1 MKKNVSKRLSA
12 ALGATI
18 IVGTL
23 GTSSMTVFANPL
35 PDVGSNYSISEKIPG
50 YLDSANAAGKTN
62 SVITYQPGTYFVYKI
77 HNGMIN
83 ISKASNAPGAWIN
96 PTQNPGG
103 VAPAAPTPAVPAPQ
117 NPVPVTPAAP
127 TVRTMKTTA
136 NLYMRTG
143 PGTSSKSVLV
153 MPKGATVIL
162 VEDGGAWKKITYNGK
177 TGWASGKYLSQL
189 SVSAPVDPPSEAPP
203 ALTNP
208 TGIGAIYKTTGNLYM
223 RTGPAQTYKSVMII
237 PSGASVTLVEDG
249 EWKKVTYNGK
259 TGWASGKYL
268 NLVKAAPAAPE
279 TVPPVVAPVTP
290 PAETVVPPVV
300 DIEEPIPAPSVVK
313 RKTTHALNMRTGA
326 SANHPSVLV
335 LPKGAIV
342 DVIGSEGKWN
352 NIVYN
357 GKTGWASGDYM
368 TDVNKVYKTITV
380 PYHSQL
386 NPVYAPVGCEATALL
401 MALQYKGI
409 ATGVS
414 YRQFL
419 DAMPKHSSNPAKGF
433 VGSPYQQDLSK
444 RTTIYPQALTDYSN
458 TYGAGRTANF
468 SGSTVDDIKREI
480 LADNPVVVYLTVRR
494 EAPVY
499 VTYSIEGERQSLLRN
514 NHAVLVT
521 GYDSEANKFRITD
534 PWSWEGRREYW
545 VDIPG
550 FAYSYNIR
558 NHALVVR

>member
-1 MKKNVSKRLSA
+1 LKKNLSKRLSA

-18 IVGTL
+18 IVGTM

-35 PDVGSNYSISEKIPG
+35 PDVGSSYSISEKIPG
-50 YLDSANAAGKTN
+50 YMDSANAAGKTN

-83 ISKASNAPGAWIN
+83 ISRASNAPGAWIN
-96 PTQNPGG
+96 PTQITAVEAPSTPVPAPENP
-103 VAPAAPTPAVPAPQ
+103 APAPVTPAVPS
-117 NPVPVTPAAP
+117 VT
-127 TVRTMKTTA
+127 TMKTTA

-143 PGTSSKSVLV
+143 PGTSNKSILV
-153 MPKGATVIL
+153 MPKGATVTL

-177 TGWASGKYLSQL
+177 TGWASGKYLTQVSA
-189 SVSAPVDPPSEAPP
+189 SAPVDPPSEAPP
-203 ALTNP
+203 TATNP
-208 TGIGAIYKTTGNLYM
+208 TGSGAIYKTTGNLYM
-223 RTGPAQTYKSVMII
+223 RTGPAKTYKSVMIM

-249 EWKKVTYNGK
+249 EWKKITYNGK

-268 NLVKAAPAAPE
+268 NLVKAAPVVE
-279 TVPPVVAPVTP
+279 TVTP
-290 PAETVVPPVV
+290 PAETVVPPVEEK
-300 DIEEPIPAPSVVK
+300 EEPVPTPEIAK
-313 RKTTHALNMRTGA
+313 KKTTHALHMRSGA
-326 SANHPSVLV
+326 STNYPSVLV
-335 LPKGAIV
+335 LPKGAVV
-342 DVIGSEGKWN
+342 DVIGSVGKWN

-357 GKTGWASGDYM
+357 GQTGWASGDYM
-368 TDVNKVYKTITV
+368 TDVNGVYKTITV

-433 VGSPYQQDLSK
+433 AGSPYQQDLSK

-458 TYGAGRTANF
+458 TYGAGRTTNF
-468 SGSTVDDIKREI
+468 SGSTVEDIKKEI

-499 VTYSIEGERQSLLRN
+499 VTYDIEGEKQSLLRN

-521 GYDSEANKFRITD
+521 GYDSEANKFRVTD